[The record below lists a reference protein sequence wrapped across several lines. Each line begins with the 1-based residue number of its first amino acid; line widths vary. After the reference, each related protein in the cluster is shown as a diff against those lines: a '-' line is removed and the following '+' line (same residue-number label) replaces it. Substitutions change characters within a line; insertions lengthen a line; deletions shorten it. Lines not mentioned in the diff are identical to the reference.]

1 LSKTYVI
8 GDAFQTW
15 LVWRLHIRLPVFA
28 SAAAKAPLSSAKKTR
43 LLAVASTPPH
53 ESTLPNCGSSQATFP
68 VWMSIARST
77 RCAGSGAAANVPP
90 MKLFPDSH
98 V

>member
-1 LSKTYVI
+1 M
-8 GDAFQTW
+8 GDDFHTW
-15 LVWRLHIRLPVFA
+15 LVWKLHSRLPVLA
-28 SAAAKAPLSSAKKTR
+28 SAAANAPLSSQKNTTS
-43 LLAVASTPPH
+43 LAVASTPPH
-53 ESTLPNCGSSQATFP
+53 ESTAPNCGSSHATLP

-98 V
+98 A